1 LKLAN
6 DAHSTLEDAPSVP
19 VVAQNLTM
27 AFGLR
32 TPRTAYNA
40 LRGAAV
46 FLEAGMD
53 TMSYITSQIVVLA
66 IAVLV
71 LFLITLVLVALAV
84 RKDS

>member
-1 LKLAN
+1 
-6 DAHSTLEDAPSVP
+6 
-19 VVAQNLTM
+19 M

-46 FLEAGMD
+46 FLESGMD
-53 TMSYITSQIVVLA
+53 TMSYITLVLA
-66 IAVLV
+66 IAV